1 MELLN
6 NLQNGVLLILGVAAF
21 GLCLWALVDCLRRP
35 AGAFV
40 AAGKRT
46 KTFWTV
52 IVAVATAIG
61 FVSIFSILGIFG
73 ILAVVGAS
81 VYLAD
86 VRPAVRQYGGG
97 PKRGDRGGRGGN
109 QGPYGPW

>member
-21 GLCLWALVDCLRRP
+21 ALCAWALVDCLRRP

-46 KTFWTV
+46 KTFWT
-52 IVAVATAIG
+52 IIAAVAAAVA
-61 FVSIFSILGIFG
+61 FVSVFSPLSIFG
-73 ILAVVGAS
+73 IISVVGAA

-97 PKRGDRGGRGGN
+97 PRGGNRGGN

>member
-1 MELLN
+1 MLSALSS
-6 NLQNGVLLILGVAAF
+6 LQLGITVVLGVAAF
-21 GLCLWALVDCLRRP
+21 GLEVWALVDCLRRP

-52 IVAVATAIG
+52 IVAVAAAVG
-61 FVSIFSILGIFG
+61 FVSVFNVLGLFG
-73 ILAVVGAS
+73 IIAVVGAA
-81 VYLAD
+81 VYLVD

-97 PKRGDRGGRGGN
+97 PRRDDRGN
-109 QGPYGPW
+109 SGPYGPW